1 MKVLQKLYFIL
12 SIVITLFLPFVI
24 IVFVI
29 GEKKMGWL
37 YGDGSDIILCLLFVF
52 PIAGLFMG
60 LFTMFGKRI
69 YLIGELI
76 MFLLCIIA
84 IASNRYFGAWV
95 IPSFI
100 VEWLIGA
107 CFPFVRWLNK
117 KEQIV
122 GHEDLKN

>member
-1 MKVLQKLYFIL
+1 MKMLQKIYLLL
-12 SIVITLFLPFVI
+12 SIVATFVVPVLI
-24 IVFVI
+24 IVFCF
-29 GEKKMGWL
+29 GEKKTGWL

-60 LFTMFGKRI
+60 LFTMFDKKI
-69 YLIGELI
+69 YLIGELL

-100 VEWLIGA
+100 VEWLVGA

-117 KEQIV
+117 KE
-122 GHEDLKN
+122 KKK